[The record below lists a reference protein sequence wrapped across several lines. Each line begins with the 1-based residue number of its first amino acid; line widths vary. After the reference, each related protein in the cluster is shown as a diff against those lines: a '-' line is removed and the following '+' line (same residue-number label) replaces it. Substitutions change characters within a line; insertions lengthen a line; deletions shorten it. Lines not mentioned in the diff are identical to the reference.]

1 MKKLKNDNG
10 GFTLAEL
17 LIAIA
22 ILAIILTP
30 LTRNFVEST
39 RINAKSRKTMNA
51 TNMASNMAEGLSAY
65 SAEEIIIGFD
75 SADDRGNMR
84 IFPDDIT
91 CVAHGEAIDNGDGT
105 FGLGY
110 TISGTEVDG
119 AAPSP
124 LYVDGG
130 SVSANALE
138 FIPASNSKYNLYA
151 TGVQQEKTTYDVLI
165 KMDASSASTFSG
177 DLDENGT
184 IEGSEVELYNDYSEV
199 RVTTLNR
206 LVDSVYKDSTT
217 IWSDARS
224 KFHDYAPSWGGD
236 ISEEDFP
243 KQVSR
248 TIIIDVDE
256 LIEATGKKMQINV
269 SNVFKLSTWSHHYS
283 VEQIS
288 MPKDT
293 IYESNTQY
301 PRDIYIYY
309 YPNYGD
315 GSGKTVKGD
324 YYDRFVINNNADIDV
339 SVHLIRLLP
348 SGYNEAD
355 LADNEA
361 SYKTEIVLND
371 DAANGI
377 NTKIYSNLKDDLTK
391 TDEQNLT
398 NRQSATRCPFTLNG
412 IIYSVSSS
420 EYQSIVN
427 NNGGLETITQD
438 RLYSVVIEVYEEGA
452 AAEGF
457 PEDKRVAIYDGA
469 SAKQ

>member
-1 MKKLKNDNG
+1 MKKLKNDNR

-39 RINAKSRKTMNA
+39 RINAKARKTMNA
-51 TNMASNMAEGLSAY
+51 TNMASNIAEGLNAY
-65 SAEEIIIGFD
+65 SAEEIIIGFN

-110 TISGTEVDG
+110 TIAGTAVQG
-119 AAPSP
+119 GSPTP

-138 FIPASNSKYNLYA
+138 FVPSSNGKYYLYA
-151 TGVQQEKTTYDVLI
+151 TGVQQEKTTYDMLV

-177 DLDENGT
+177 DLDENGI

-199 RVTTLNR
+199 KITTLNR
-206 LVDSVYKDSTT
+206 LVDAVYKDNSTVLE
-217 IWSDARS
+217 DARTAYLGYS
-224 KFHDYAPSWGGD
+224 NWGNQFDAATFPKCVTREIVVDIDLLDVAGGKKTQVTVHNEYAISANWNPYT
-236 ISEEDFP
+236 ISE
-243 KQVSR
+243 
-248 TIIIDVDE
+248 
-256 LIEATGKKMQINV
+256 LATPNNV
-269 SNVFKLSTWSHHYS
+269 
-283 VEQIS
+283 
-288 MPKDT
+288 
-293 IYESNTQY
+293 IYESTTQY

-309 YPNYGD
+309 YPNYGC
-315 GSGKTVKGD
+315 GNAKTEVGATCD
-324 YYDRFVINNNADIDV
+324 QFVINNNGNLDV

-348 SGYNEAD
+348 SGYTDAELATNEA
-355 LADNEA
+355 AYSTA
-361 SYKTEIVLND
+361 ISLND
-371 DAANGI
+371 DVSDDI

-391 TDEQNLT
+391 SDEDNVA
-398 NRQSATRCPFTLNG
+398 NRQNANRCKFTLNN
-412 IIYSVSSS
+412 IVYDMAST
-420 EYQSIVN
+420 EYQSIIDD
-427 NNGGLETITQD
+427 NGGLETVTKD

-452 AAEGF
+452 AAAGF
-457 PEDKRVAIYDGA
+457 PEDMRVAIYDGA

>member
-1 MKKLKNDNG
+1 MKKLKNNNA

-39 RINAKSRKTMNA
+39 RINAKARKTMNA
-51 TNMASNMAEGLSAY
+51 TNMASNMAEGLNAY
-65 SAEEIIIGFD
+65 SAEEIIIGFN

-105 FGLGY
+105 FGMGY
-110 TISGTEVDG
+110 TITGTTVDPDS
-119 AAPSP
+119 AAPV
-124 LYVDGG
+124 YVDGG

-138 FIPASNSKYNLYA
+138 FIPSSNSKYYLYA

-165 KMDASSASTFSG
+165 KMDASSTSTFSG
-177 DLDENGT
+177 DLDENGI
-184 IEGSEVELYNDYSEV
+184 IEGSETELYNDYSEV
-199 RVTTLNR
+199 KVTTLNR
-206 LVDSVYKDSTT
+206 LVDAVYKDNTT
-217 IWSDARS
+217 IWHDA
-224 KFHDYAPSWGGD
+224 YAQCLGYLQYSYP
-236 ISEEDFP
+236 EERFC
-243 KQVSR
+243 KNFQR
-248 TIIIDVDE
+248 TIVIDIDLVT
-256 LIEATGKKMQINV
+256 EASGKKSVITVHNDFKPGPGAADPLTISGGISTPDNV
-269 SNVFKLSTWSHHYS
+269 
-283 VEQIS
+283 
-288 MPKDT
+288 

-309 YPNYGD
+309 YPNYNTPE
-315 GSGKTVKGD
+315 SGATPYLEK
-324 YYDRFVINNNADIDV
+324 FEINNNGNLDV

-348 SGYNEAD
+348 SGYNDAE
-355 LADNEA
+355 LANNEA
-361 SYKTEIVLND
+361 TYKTAISLND
-371 DAANGI
+371 DASDDI

-391 TDEQNLT
+391 NDEDNAA
-398 NRQSATRCPFTLNG
+398 NRQSASRCEFTLNNIVYDIASDEYKS
-412 IIYSVSSS
+412 IIDD
-420 EYQSIVN
+420 
-427 NNGGLETITQD
+427 NGGLETIKKD

-457 PEDKRVAIYDGA
+457 PAEKRVAIYDGA